1 MTFRTKLIV
10 WYSGLLAAVLVV
22 FGIALVSVTR
32 WVLIYTL
39 DNTLAST
46 SDQLI
51 AASTAYAIGEFGPPE
66 SLVLRLP
73 EGEVLAPGVAVQVW
87 DVHDLSNPRL
97 VSQSSVLAGYGEPL
111 DAVSLTQEANM
122 LSDSDNVSEPLLSET
137 RVDNEAWR
145 VQTTTLPVYGRMYVL
160 QTGTSMEMVS
170 NASRGLLIIIGIEL
184 GIALVGSL
192 ALGWALTNRLL
203 SRIDVITAAAGQIS
217 ASEDLKTRLPYDG
230 PMDEIGRLTAVFNQM
245 MGRLEHLFTVQQRFV
260 GDVSHE
266 LRTPLTAIRGHL
278 DLIRR
283 YGMDSDSMEAIE
295 SETDR
300 MSRMVSD
307 LLLLA
312 KADYGG
318 LTLNMRV
325 VDLDDLVSEVYRSS
339 RGLIK
344 QRDLKVSIHDY
355 EPVRVQ
361 GDPDRLTQLLL
372 NLISNAIKFTP
383 DGGEVI
389 INLRH
394 TATEAVIEVKDTGI
408 GMCEED
414 QKRVFDRLF
423 QVDAS
428 RVRGEGVGRGEGAG
442 LGLSIAKWI
451 VEAHHGRITVRSAPG
466 AGSTFTVFLPLL
478 EPAPNARPDAV
489 TRPRLGLIRRDRTAG
504 QVPAPQPAD
513 EGETE

>member
-1 MTFRTKLIV
+1 MTFRTRLIV
-10 WYSGLLAAVLVV
+10 WYSGLLAAVLLV

-32 WVLIYTL
+32 WVLTYSLDHTL
-39 DNTLAST
+39 TQA

-66 SLVLRLP
+66 SLILLLP

-87 DVHDLSNPRL
+87 DVNDLGSPRL
-97 VSQSSVLAGYGEPL
+97 VSQSSSLATYSEPL
-111 DAVSLTQEANM
+111 DAVSLTQEAHL
-122 LSDSDNVSEPLLSET
+122 LSNTTGLTEALVSET
-137 RVDNEAWR
+137 RVEDEPWR
-145 VQTTTLPVYGRMYVL
+145 VHTTMLPVYGRMYVL
-160 QTGTSMEMVS
+160 QAGTSMQMVS
-170 NASRGLLIIIGIEL
+170 SASQGLVTIIAIEL
-184 GIALVGSL
+184 GIALIGSL
-192 ALGWALTNRLL
+192 ILGWALTNRLL
-203 SRIDVITAAAGQIS
+203 GRIDVITEAASRVS
-217 ASEDLKTRLPYDG
+217 ASEDLKVRLPYDG

-245 MGRLEHLFTVQQRFV
+245 MARLEHLFGVQQRFV

-283 YGMDSDSMEAIE
+283 YGMDPESMEAIE
-295 SETDR
+295 SEAER

-318 LTLNMRV
+318 LTLNLRV
-325 VDLDDLVSEVYRSS
+325 VDLDDLVNEVYRSA

-344 QRDLKVSIHDY
+344 ERNLTISIHDY

-372 NLISNAIKFTP
+372 NLVSNAIKFTP
-383 DGGEVI
+383 DGGEVA
-389 INLRH
+389 INLRQ
-394 TATEAVIEVKDTGI
+394 TATEAVLEVTDTGI
-408 GMCEED
+408 GISEED

-423 QVDAS
+423 QSDSS
-428 RVRGEGVGRGEGAG
+428 RVRGDGLGRGDGVG

-451 VEAHHGRITVRSAPG
+451 AEAHHGRITVHSAVG
-466 AGSTFTVFLPLL
+466 IGTAFTVYLPLL
-478 EPAPNARPDAV
+478 EPAQKPSHSLA
-489 TRPRLGLIRRDRTAG
+489 TRPGLSLMRRDRTGG
-504 QVPAPQPAD
+504 QPTAPQQPANAPKP
-513 EGETE
+513 